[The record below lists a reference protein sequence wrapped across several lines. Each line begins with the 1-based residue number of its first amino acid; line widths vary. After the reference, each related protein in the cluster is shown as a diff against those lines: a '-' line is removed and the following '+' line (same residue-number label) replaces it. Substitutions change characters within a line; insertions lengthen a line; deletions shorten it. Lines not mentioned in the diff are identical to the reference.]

1 MDAHNPTRERGI
13 GPSLKRRVGM
23 HLLAL
28 RVCISAAAKAC
39 RPIARAIS
47 ALAEIAPNRLSK
59 G

>member
-13 GPSLKRRVGM
+13 GPSLTRRVGM

-47 ALAEIAPNRLSK
+47 ASVVIVPNRSSK